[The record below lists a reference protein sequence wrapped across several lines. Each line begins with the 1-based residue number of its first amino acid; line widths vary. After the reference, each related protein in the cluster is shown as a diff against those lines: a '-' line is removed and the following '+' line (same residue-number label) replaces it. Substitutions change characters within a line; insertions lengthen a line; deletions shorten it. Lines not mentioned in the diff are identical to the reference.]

1 MMTFASLKRDGQQ
14 QQHSVLCKCPSSE
27 NIIIK
32 TFISYTEDMS
42 LLRFCSTVNRH
53 VVSKSLSVESVFTGC
68 SRAASGA
75 VKDKEP
81 LKKAKTPQ
89 GRFDTPEEASKAALQ
104 KYPDDVNP
112 ATKEKGGPRGPEPTR
127 YGDWERKGRCV
138 DF

>member
-1 MMTFASLKRDGQQ
+1 M
-14 QQHSVLCKCPSSE
+14 SVLR
-27 NIIIK
+27 
-32 TFISYTEDMS
+32 S
-42 LLRFCSTVNRH
+42 LLCASSRGR
-53 VVSKSLSVESVFTGC
+53 VVSGGLTVDRVFTGC
-68 SRAASGA
+68 CRAASGA
-75 VKDKEP
+75 AAGKEP

-89 GRFDTPEEASKAALQ
+89 GRFDGPEEKSRDVLE

>member
-1 MMTFASLKRDGQQ
+1 
-14 QQHSVLCKCPSSE
+14 
-27 NIIIK
+27 
-32 TFISYTEDMS
+32 MS
-42 LLRFCSTVNRH
+42 LLRFCASTSRY
-53 VVSKSLSVESVFTGC
+53 VVPLSKSPAAGCVFTGC

-89 GRFDTPEEASKAALQ
+89 GRFDSSEEKHKDVLQ
-104 KYPDDVNP
+104 KFPDDVNP
-112 ATKEKGGPRGPEPTR
+112 ETKEKGGPRGPEPTR

>member
-1 MMTFASLKRDGQQ
+1 ME
-14 QQHSVLCKCPSSE
+14 SVLIE
-27 NIIIK
+27 
-32 TFISYTEDMS
+32 
-42 LLRFCSTVNRH
+42 
-53 VVSKSLSVESVFTGC
+53 C

-89 GRFDTPEEASKAALQ
+89 GRFDSPEEPRKDVLE
-104 KYPDDVNP
+104 KFPDDVNP
-112 ATKEKGGPRGPEPTR
+112 VTKEKGGPRGPEPTR